1 MRLSAYLL
9 ISAML
14 FWSSGI
20 LQAQNTYVKIT
31 SADELKDG
39 KYLIVCENFNEAFG
53 YFVSASGGY
62 HNASITI
69 SNNIISTEVAT
80 TAGDQTKPHELSFL
94 SNESNWTIHDDLD
107 NIYVSFPNTK
117 NKLGSSSDPYMWT
130 ITVNSDGT
138 FKILSTTQY
147 SNANY
152 QIMRNS
158 TESTKAPFRAY
169 TSGQK
174 AVCLYKKQEAPATC
188 GKVSNVTANTQ
199 ATSVTLAW
207 DAPDPAPASYTITI
221 SKEGTEVVK
230 QDRSIA
236 QFKYDGLTAGTTY
249 EYAIVSNCS
258 ENLQSE
264 AVTGNFTTKTA
275 DMPSLTVTSPE
286 NGHVFNTT
294 EVRFAWSTVNFDLSD
309 TKLMKIEV
317 SGESLAASRVSYT
330 QESSYSLSLE
340 KGTYKAVF
348 HLVEVVGQDTSL
360 VEGTSTE
367 RSFTV
372 KPPYV
377 EFASSEVGIS
387 GIQTIACSTKTIVK
401 GFLLEEDI
409 TLTGSGNFSASPSTL
424 AKADVMS
431 EDGVEITIT
440 YNGQLTEETGTITA
454 TCGQLK
460 TELTVKA
467 TCEAMNEVENL
478 AALRAGTEKSYYRL
492 TKEVILTA
500 KDANRNYKWIEDESG
515 AILID
520 DATGLV
526 TTSYE
531 VGDGITGV
539 YGQLGSYGNQLQ
551 LLMIGNL
558 PEASSHGNTIDPKV
572 LTVKELTDGIDN
584 YCSRLVRIN
593 NLTLATATGQ
603 WESNKTTNAS
613 DESGTIAIHTF
624 VRNGNFIGKNKPEGT
639 FDLIALAGVYSTT
652 IQVSP
657 RTIDDIIIPEPTC
670 GEVSEVNVNT
680 QSTSATLTWQAAEP
694 TPQSYSITITEEG
707 ETDPIADV
715 NRDMTTYNCT
725 GLKASTTYHYS
736 IVANCSETLKGEA
749 VTGTFTTK
757 AENDPALVISN
768 PENNHVFTS
777 KEVSFSWTTT
787 NFELGVDKLV
797 KITFSGEK
805 LAVDK
810 VVYTD
815 QNTYSLSLGSGHYT
829 AVFNLANVTPKSEG
843 DGNDTVLVANVTGQR
858 IFSVDLPDVAAPA
871 FLPETTSL
879 KAATDV
885 TLSCAT
891 DDATIYYSLN
901 EAAFTEYIQ
910 AIKLESNGSY
920 TFKAFAVKEDMDT
933 SAVVSKTYTLTLPIE
948 IEGEIVFEEYFD
960 KVLSG
965 TAEISTKID
974 ENTTVPGWTAVK
986 VYQQTGGGIIKMG
999 TGSALGSIQTPAI
1012 DLAAN
1017 EGKYIVSFYA
1027 QAWYND
1033 QNSIRLIAGND
1044 TVNVAGLVN
1053 DAATDKVA
1061 ASDLSL
1067 KGYAFVFT
1075 NGTADTK
1082 IKFEAKQ
1089 ASKNRFFLDSV
1100 RIYQVL
1106 PDVPRLNV
1114 SSSLFDMNT
1123 VQGTPVSQKITVKG
1137 NKLES
1142 DVTVTCPQGN
1152 FSVSAATL
1160 TKEAV
1165 MTDNG
1170 AELSITFNG
1179 NVAAD
1184 SVVVKI
1190 ESGDLRD
1197 SIKVRAFAATVT
1209 EVDNI
1214 AALRAA
1220 TQESLYKIKGE
1231 VILTAKDTYR
1241 NYKWIEDESGAI
1253 LIDDV
1258 NGLVTASYEIG
1269 DGITGVY
1276 GKLSNFRGQL
1286 QLVMTGNLPEATS
1299 HGNTVEPKVVSIEEL
1314 TENIDTY
1321 CSRLVRINGLTLVDP
1336 TGNWASNEDHFATD
1350 GDDHQI
1356 NIRTFVRN
1364 GNFVDAAKPQGQF
1377 DLIALAGVYDGTVQV
1392 SPRTIQDI
1400 ISDGENPQDVV
1411 ATPVFTPASGATLK
1425 IGDVITISCATP
1437 DAAIY
1442 YTTDGSTPTASSQR
1456 YADGIKMD
1464 ADKLT
1469 VKAFAVKEGLQDSKV
1484 AVATYTTS
1492 VANEDKENL
1501 NVRIYPN
1508 PNNGLFFVEVAQAVR
1523 MEIFNLSGLS
1533 LRADNLSAGK
1543 TEIGLNQPG
1552 IYFVRL
1558 SNAQATVVRRVV
1570 IR

>member
-1 MRLSAYLL
+1 MKNKKHLLRLLGGFL
-9 ISAML
+9 ISAMM
-14 FWSSGI
+14 FSFGSGT
-20 LQAQNTYVKIT
+20 LQAQSKYVKVT
-31 SADELKDG
+31 SVDELTEDG
-39 KYLIVCENFNEAFG
+39 TYLIVCETKSTAASLISGTNKYCSSVSNLTFSNGEIELTAATEAAG
-53 YFVSASGGY
+53 
-62 HNASITI
+62 
-69 SNNIISTEVAT
+69 TE
-80 TAGDQTKPHELSFL
+80 PHEFALKKSGT
-94 SNESNWTIHDDLD
+94 NWTIQDIAVQKYWKTTAAKAMAYDESPW
-107 NIYVSFPNTK
+107 N
-117 NKLGSSSDPYMWT
+117 WT
-130 ITVNSDGT
+130 IEITSGDAIIT
-138 FKILSTTQY
+138 S
-147 SNANY
+147 
-152 QIMRNS
+152 
-158 TESTKAPFRAY
+158 STKTHGSIQYNASSPRFLNYASVQ
-169 TSGQK
+169 T
-174 AVCLYKKQEAPATC
+174 AVQLYKKQEAPATC

-294 EVRFAWSTVNFDLSD
+294 EVRFAWSTVNFDLND

-340 KGTYKAVF
+340 KGTYKALF

-377 EFASSEVGIS
+377 EFASPEVGIS
-387 GIQTIACSTKTIVK
+387 GIQTISCSTKTIVK

-409 TLTGSGNFSASPSTL
+409 TLTGSGNFSVSPSTL
-424 AKADVMS
+424 TKTDVMS

-440 YNGQLTEETGTITA
+440 YNGQLTEETGKITA

-613 DESGTIAIHTF
+613 DGSGTIAIHTF
-624 VRNGNFIGKNKPEGT
+624 VRNGNFVGKDKPEGT
-639 FDLIALAGVYSTT
+639 FDLIALAGVYNTA

-736 IVANCSETLKGEA
+736 IVANCSETLKGEV

-843 DGNDTVLVANVTGQR
+843 EGNDTVLVANVTGQR
-858 IFSVDLPDVAAPA
+858 IFSVDLPDVANPVFAPEA
-871 FLPETTSL
+871 TDLE
-879 KAATDV
+879 AATDV
-885 TLSCAT
+885 TLSCTT

-901 EAAFTEYIQ
+901 EAAFTEYTQ
-910 AIKLESNGSY
+910 AIKLESNGTY
-920 TFKAFAVKEDMDT
+920 AFKAFAVKEDMDT

-948 IEGEIVFEEYFD
+948 IEGDIVFDEPFD
-960 KVLSG
+960 KITVTSDG
-965 TAEISTKID
+965 TANIAGELDKYT
-974 ENTTVPGWTAVK
+974 NMPGWSGEN
-986 VYQQTGGGIIKMG
+986 VYQGQGGCAKLG
-999 TGSALGSIQTPAI
+999 TSSKLGYLQTPAI
-1012 DLAAN
+1012 DLSSN
-1017 EGKYIVSFYA
+1017 EGKFI
-1027 QAWYND
+1027 
-1033 QNSIRLIAGND
+1033 
-1044 TVNVAGLVN
+1044 
-1053 DAATDKVA
+1053 
-1061 ASDLSL
+1061 LS
-1067 KGYAFVFT
+1067 
-1075 NGTADTK
+1075 
-1082 IKFEAKQ
+1082 FEAKAFNNPKEKENIKLIVNGEELSITGLPKEEMKKFVFAFTSGT
-1089 ASKNRFFLDSV
+1089 ASSTIRFSAVETGNNRFYLDNV

-1106 PDVPRLNV
+1106 PDVPRLSV

-1123 VQGTPVSQKITVKG
+1123 VKGTPVSQKITVKG

-1170 AELSITFNG
+1170 VELNITFNG

-1184 SVVVKI
+1184 SVVVKL

-1197 SIKVRAFAATVT
+1197 SVKVRAFAATVT

-1214 AALRAA
+1214 AALRAG
-1220 TQESLYKIKGE
+1220 TKESLYKIKGE
-1231 VILTAKDTYR
+1231 VVLTAKDIYR

-1258 NGLVTASYEIG
+1258 TGLVTTSYEIG

-1276 GKLSNFRGQL
+1276 GKLSDFKGQL
-1286 QLVMTGNLPEATS
+1286 QLVMTGNLPEASS
-1299 HGNTVEPKVVSIEEL
+1299 HGNTVEPEEVSIEEL
-1314 TENIDTY
+1314 TDNIDTY

-1336 TGNWASNEDHFATD
+1336 TGNWVSNEDHFATD
-1350 GDDHQI
+1350 ESGNQI
-1356 NIRTFVRN
+1356 NIHAFVRN
-1364 GNFVDAAKPQGQF
+1364 GNFIDAAKPQGEF
-1377 DLIALAGVYDGTVQV
+1377 DLIALAGIFNGTIQV
-1392 SPRTIQDI
+1392 SPRTFDDI
-1400 ISDGENPQDVV
+1400 ISGQGGDECLAPTD
-1411 ATPVFTPASGATLK
+1411 LK
-1425 IGDVITISCATP
+1425 VTVDKEQGTA
-1437 DAAIY
+1437 
-1442 YTTDGSTPTASSQR
+1442 TASWKASAGR
-1456 YADGIKMD
+1456 YRVVLL
-1464 ADKLT
+1464 DKANDT
-1469 VKAFAVKEGLQDSKV
+1469 VEAVTVSAKTYTFKAAKTNVEYGW
-1484 AVATYTTS
+1484 AVAS
-1492 VANEDKENL
+1492 VCEEGEKWTGGEKFIIQKVGND
-1501 NVRIYPN
+1501 VMDRIVSGVYPN
-1508 PNNGLFFVEVAQAVR
+1508 PNDGVVYIELTANTH
-1523 MEIFNLSGLS
+1523 MEIFTLSGACIRSAELQ
-1533 LRADNLSAGK
+1533 AGK
-1543 TEIGLNQPG
+1543 NEVRFDASG

-1558 SNAQATVVRRVV
+1558 SNADAATVRRVV
-1570 IR
+1570 VR